1 MPKVASP
8 NGDSSR
14 LAPCRSRV
22 RTPAWVNFSPRL
34 KKNPFDV
41 LAEWHGPCGHG
52 PRLGFFPQTE
62 KPLLLPLNEIWWGPF
77 QPPLPL
83 RGRIFFLIIVL
94 YVCHNTTSYKQQ
106 HYTTDLDYLFEL
118 NTVSSIMQ
126 IYCFCTLVEPQ
137 FSFRFFYFKVCVL
150 AKIHQFISI
159 I

>member
-1 MPKVASP
+1 M
-8 NGDSSR
+8 
-14 LAPCRSRV
+14 
-22 RTPAWVNFSPRL
+22 
-34 KKNPFDV
+34 

-52 PRLGFFPQTE
+52 QDWGFFFLQTE
-62 KPLLLPLNEIWWGPF
+62 KLLSLPLNEIWWGPF
-77 QPPLPL
+77 QTPLPL
-83 RGRIFFLIIVL
+83 PGRIFFLIIVL
-94 YVCHNTTSYKQQ
+94 YLCHNTTSYKQQ